1 MLLVIIC
8 SKVSHRRLLY
18 KLKYYGIQTHTLNW
32 IQAFLTHRTQTVVID
47 GVTSNTVPVTSGFPQ
62 GTVLG
67 PILFL
72 IYINDF
78 PVYLTHSKLRLFADD
93 SIIYKEI
100 TCQDDCKKLQ
110 SDLDAAARW
119 PIDLWLS
126 TQINVQYSPSLKRKH
141 PSNMTGNYFE
151 HNEQLVFEPFL
162 VCLCCHVY
170 KGPRYYSCIQVLA
183 SLMLDMPE
191 ILLQG
196 LIFVNFFLSIR
207 QIYFHLK

>member
-1 MLLVIIC
+1 MDFA
-8 SKVSHRRLLY
+8 KAFDKFSHRRLLY

-32 IQAFLTHRTQTVVID
+32 IQAFLSDRTQTVVID
-47 GVTSNTVPVTSGFPQ
+47 GVTSGVPQ

-78 PVYLTHSKLRLFADD
+78 PEYLTHSKLRLFADD

-119 PIDLWLS
+119 EADWLMAF
-126 TQINVQYSPSLKRKH
+126 H
-141 PSNMTGNYFE
+141 PDHHSKEN
-151 HNEQLVFEPFL
+151 
-162 VCLCCHVY
+162 
-170 KGPRYYSCIQVLA
+170 
-183 SLMLDMPE
+183 
-191 ILLQG
+191 ILQT
-196 LIFVNFFLSIR
+196 
-207 QIYFHLK
+207 